1 MSLVKNSV
9 SATGS
14 FTLSGKV
21 VTFTP
26 NPELEAGEYSLT
38 FGTGVTDLSNNQ
50 FPAL

>member
-26 NPELEAGEYSLT
+26 NPELEAGEYSLV